1 MPFPFKEAVTMQAVF
16 NEGSSM
22 EISILTHSKLTRL
35 ANIGLNS
42 TVALRTLFT
51 GLVFLG
57 DDGN

>member
-1 MPFPFKEAVTMQAVF
+1 MPFLLKKAVTMQAVF

-22 EISILTHSKLTRL
+22 EISIPTHSKLTGM
-35 ANIGLNS
+35 ANVSLNC
-42 TVALRTLFT
+42 TVTLRALFT

>member
-1 MPFPFKEAVTMQAVF
+1 MQAVF

-22 EISILTHSKLTRL
+22 EISIPTHSKLTGM
-35 ANIGLNS
+35 ANVGLNC
-42 TVALRTLFT
+42 TVTLWALFT

>member
-1 MPFPFKEAVTMQAVF
+1 MPFPFKKALIVQAVF

-22 EISILTHSKLTRL
+22 EISIPTHSKLTRM
-35 ANIGLNS
+35 ANVGFNC
-42 TVALRTLFT
+42 TVTLWALFT

>member
-1 MPFPFKEAVTMQAVF
+1 MQAVF

-22 EISILTHSKLTRL
+22 EISIPTHSGM
-35 ANIGLNS
+35 ANVGLNC
-42 TVALRTLFT
+42 TVILWALFT